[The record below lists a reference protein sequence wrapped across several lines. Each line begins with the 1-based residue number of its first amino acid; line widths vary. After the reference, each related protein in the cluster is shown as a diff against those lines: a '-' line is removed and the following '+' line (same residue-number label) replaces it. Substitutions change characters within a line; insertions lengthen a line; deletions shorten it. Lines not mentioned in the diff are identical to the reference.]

1 MQRLSIGTQSFS
13 GFLNMGKPINERVYN
28 RNAGDNDND
37 NDDSFYDDDNSRK
50 DRAKRFKSKS
60 KGFKPNQLEK
70 RNNLVAEVQHMK
82 EQINKNI
89 AEGKDASSLQAGV
102 EESQKII
109 ELYDKL
115 AEATNGMDIKFA
127 KDEIKELRKTLVKR
141 NGNGMLSPRL
151 RNHVPEL
158 EEMADTTQTTV
169 TGSTVAPVLEA
180 QIIKETPKPINLPA
194 WATAG
199 TLLFQLLK

>member
-1 MQRLSIGTQSFS
+1 MQRISIGSQSFS
-13 GFLNMGKPINERVYN
+13 GFLKMGVPAIERVYN
-28 RNAGDNDND
+28 RNENYDNDD
-37 NDDSFYDDDNSRK
+37 NDDSWLDDDKRK
-50 DRAKRFKSKS
+50 DRAKRFRSKTR
-60 KGFKPNQLEK
+60 GFKPNQLAK
-70 RNNLVAEVQHMK
+70 RNTLVAEVQHMK

-109 ELYDKL
+109 QLYDKL
-115 AEATNGMDIKFA
+115 AEATNSMDIKFA

-141 NGNGMLSPRL
+141 SGNGMLSPRL

-158 EEMADTTQTTV
+158 EDMADTTQTVV

-180 QIIKETPKPINLPA
+180 HIIKETPKPTNLPA

-199 TLLFQLLK
+199 AILVQLLK